1 MRVCRKI
8 SFLAA
13 FALTGPALLFSSSAQ
28 ADELLAKLPTED
40 VYFSDIPIVL
50 SVTRLAQPKSDAPA
64 AITVIDRSMIEA
76 SGIREIPEL
85 MRLVPGFQVGHDYG
99 NLLAP
104 EQTPVTYLGYSDQF
118 SRKMQVLVDGRSVYD
133 PMYGGVR
140 WSELGLL
147 IDDIDRIEVIRG
159 PNAASYGSNAFLG
172 VINIITRDPAT
183 GAGTT
188 TGVDVSTAGKRL
200 ATLRHFGGSDNNRY
214 RISASY
220 LGDGPHVGRHDAINS
235 QTFSYRGA
243 VKLKNEDSI
252 DLQLGISQGYRQLGN
267 DDPALVASDTYP
279 WHDGYV
285 YNNYQQIKWTR
296 RPSSN
301 SEYSLQLY
309 HNYGQ
314 FDNNYQ
320 AYISGFLT
328 SSNASTRT
336 NRWDL
341 EFQHTINPETEWRWV
356 WGMGARL
363 DEAWGQDWFTSND
376 WQQNY
381 LYRLFGNGEWRP
393 SDKWTVNLGAMA
405 EQSTVAGNTLS
416 PRVAINYHVNDS
428 ETFRAAVSQGY
439 RNPSIFE
446 NFANTSVYLNNVSG
460 PTIPVTYFYSD
471 GTVHAAKVNNF
482 ELGYLHEAKN
492 DRFMLDSRLFLMQ
505 FRDTIAYYNTATGSS
520 TYGDGTA
527 PYTYGN
533 GGEAD
538 IYGTELQGKYR
549 FNTNTSL
556 TASYAYAR
564 HHGWY
569 ISDATTVP
577 VSTGGSDGTTPTHT
591 FSLLLDHKFDSQ
603 WSAGVFY
610 HYVSTMQ
617 WFNGTNLSDG
627 YNIVNIR
634 LGKNFRIGTKQASFE
649 LIGQNL
655 SGDYIDMVNEIRL
668 QRTWYV
674 GVRLPL

>member
-1 MRVCRKI
+1 MQSCRKLY
-8 SFLAA
+8 FLVA
-13 FALTGPALLFSSSAQ
+13 FALTGPVLLMSPGASA
-28 ADELLAKLPTED
+28 DTVLAKLPTED
-40 VYFSDIPIVL
+40 VYFSDIPVVL

-99 NLLAP
+99 NVLAP

-147 IDDIDRIEVIRG
+147 MDDIDRIEVIRG

-172 VINIITRDPAT
+172 VINIITRDPASGT
-183 GAGTT
+183 GTT
-188 TGVDVSTAGKRL
+188 AGVDVSTAGKRL
-200 ATLRHFGGSDNNRY
+200 ATLRHFGGSDDNRY
-214 RISASY
+214 RVSASY
-220 LGDGPHVGRHDAINS
+220 LEDGPHTGRHDAINS

-243 VKLKNEDSI
+243 IKLKNEDSI
-252 DLQLGISQGYRQLGN
+252 DLQLGISQGLRQLGN
-267 DDPALVASDTYP
+267 DNPSVVAADTYP

-285 YNNYQQIKWTR
+285 NNNYQQIKWTR
-296 RPSSN
+296 RPSGN

-309 HNYGQ
+309 HNHGE
-314 FDNNYQ
+314 FENNYQ
-320 AYISGFLT
+320 AYFSSLLT
-328 SSNASTRT
+328 ASNASTKT

-341 EFQHTINPETEWRWV
+341 EFQHTISPKTEWRWV

-363 DEAWGQDWFTSND
+363 DEAWGKDWYTSSD
-376 WQQNY
+376 WQQSY

-393 SDKWTVNLGAMA
+393 NDKWTVNLGAMA

-416 PRVAINYHVNDS
+416 PRIAANYHINDS
-428 ETFRAAVSQGY
+428 DTVRAAVSQGY

-446 NFANTSVYLNNVSG
+446 NYANTTVYLNNVASPPG
-460 PTIPVTYFYSD
+460 TAYTYFYSD
-471 GTVHAAKVNNF
+471 GKVHAAKVNNY
-482 ELGYLHEAKN
+482 EIGYLHEANN
-492 DRFMLDSRLFLMQ
+492 DRFTLDSRLFLMQ
-505 FRDTIAYYNTATGSS
+505 FRDTIAYYKTS
-520 TYGDGTA
+520 TA

-538 IYGTELQGKYR
+538 IYGAELQGKYR
-549 FNTNTSL
+549 FTNKTSV

-564 HHGWY
+564 HQGWY
-569 ISDATTVP
+569 ISDATTTP
-577 VSTGGSDGTTPTHT
+577 ATTGSSDGTTPTHT
-591 FSLLLDHKFDSQ
+591 FSLLLDHKFENQ

-617 WFNGTNLSDG
+617 WFNGTRLDDG
-627 YNIVNIR
+627 YNIVNVR
-634 LGKNFRIGTKQASFE
+634 LGKNFRIGSRQASLE
-649 LIGQNL
+649 VIGQNL
-655 SGDYIDMVNEIRL
+655 SGEYIDMINEIKL